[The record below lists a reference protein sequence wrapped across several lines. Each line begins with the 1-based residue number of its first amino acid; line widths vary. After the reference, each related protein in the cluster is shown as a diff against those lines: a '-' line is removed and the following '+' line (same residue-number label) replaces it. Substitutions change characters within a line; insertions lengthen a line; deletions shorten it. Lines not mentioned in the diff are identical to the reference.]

1 MYTNKVHLEFDS
13 KSVNERFARV
23 TVAAFATQLNP
34 IMEEISDIK
43 TAVSEAV
50 TNAIVHGYEG
60 KEGTIYMD
68 VEISGNKLS
77 LRIHDDGVGI
87 ADVEKAMEPLFT
99 TRPQEERA
107 GMGFMFMEAFMDDLR
122 VESEP
127 GAGTTVFMEKTIG
140 ERKTGRG
147 KGGYFRAYQKSS
159 RRG

>member
-1 MYTNKVHLEFDS
+1 MYTNKVQLEFDS

-140 ERKTGRG
+140 ER
-147 KGGYFRAYQKSS
+147 
-159 RRG
+159 

>member
-127 GAGTTVFMEKTIG
+127 GAWTTVFMEKTIG
-140 ERKTGRG
+140 ER
-147 KGGYFRAYQKSS
+147 
-159 RRG
+159 

>member
-107 GMGFMFMEAFMDDLR
+107 GMGFMFMEAFMDELL
-122 VESEP
+122 VESEV
-127 GAGTTVFMEKTIG
+127 GKGTTVRMRKKIG
-140 ERKTGRG
+140 I
-147 KGGYFRAYQKSS
+147 S
-159 RRG
+159 RESFEE

>member
-107 GMGFMFMEAFMDDLR
+107 GMGFMFMEAFMDEVQ

-127 GAGTTVFMEKTIG
+127 GLGTTVTM
-140 ERKTGRG
+140 RKTLGN
-147 KGGYFRAYQKSS
+147 AEE
-159 RRG
+159 

>member
-77 LRIHDDGVGI
+77 LRVHDDGVGI

-140 ERKTGRG
+140 ER
-147 KGGYFRAYQKSS
+147 
-159 RRG
+159 

>member
-60 KEGTIYMD
+60 MEGTIYMD

-140 ERKTGRG
+140 ER
-147 KGGYFRAYQKSS
+147 
-159 RRG
+159 

>member
-77 LRIHDDGVGI
+77 LRIHDDGVGS
-87 ADVEKAMEPLFT
+87 AAVEKAMESLFT

-140 ERKTGRG
+140 ER
-147 KGGYFRAYQKSS
+147 
-159 RRG
+159 

>member
-77 LRIHDDGVGI
+77 LRINDDGVGI

-140 ERKTGRG
+140 ER
-147 KGGYFRAYQKSS
+147 
-159 RRG
+159 

>member
-122 VESEP
+122 AESEP

-140 ERKTGRG
+140 ER
-147 KGGYFRAYQKSS
+147 
-159 RRG
+159 

>member
-107 GMGFMFMEAFMDDLR
+107 GMGFMFMDAFMDDLR

-140 ERKTGRG
+140 ER
-147 KGGYFRAYQKSS
+147 
-159 RRG
+159 

>member
-87 ADVEKAMEPLFT
+87 ADVDKAMEPLFT

-127 GAGTTVFMEKTIG
+127 GAGTTVYMEKTIG
-140 ERKTGRG
+140 ER
-147 KGGYFRAYQKSS
+147 
-159 RRG
+159 

>member
-87 ADVEKAMEPLFT
+87 ADVEKAM
-99 TRPQEERA
+99 QEGYSTASNEVREL
-107 GMGFMFMEAFMDDLR
+107 GF
-122 VESEP
+122 
-127 GAGTTVFMEKTIG
+127 GAGVGLPNIAKNSDQMKIDTKVGVGTTIDLII
-140 ERKTGRG
+140 RIR
-147 KGGYFRAYQKSS
+147 
-159 RRG
+159 

>member
-127 GAGTTVFMEKTIG
+127 GAGTTVFMEKTLG
-140 ERKTGRG
+140 ER
-147 KGGYFRAYQKSS
+147 
-159 RRG
+159 

>member
-107 GMGFMFMEAFMDDLR
+107 GMGFMFMEAFMDELR

-140 ERKTGRG
+140 EKIGR
-147 KGGYFRAYQKSS
+147 AHV
-159 RRG
+159 

>member
-107 GMGFMFMEAFMDDLR
+107 GMGFIFMEAFMDDLR

-140 ERKTGRG
+140 ER
-147 KGGYFRAYQKSS
+147 
-159 RRG
+159 

>member
-107 GMGFMFMEAFMDDLR
+107 GMGFMFMEAFMDELR
-122 VESEP
+122 VESEL

-140 ERKTGRG
+140 ER
-147 KGGYFRAYQKSS
+147 
-159 RRG
+159 

>member
-107 GMGFMFMEAFMDDLR
+107 GMGFMFMEAFMDELR

-140 ERKTGRG
+140 ER
-147 KGGYFRAYQKSS
+147 
-159 RRG
+159 

>member
-107 GMGFMFMEAFMDDLR
+107 GRGFMFMEAFMDDLR

-140 ERKTGRG
+140 ER
-147 KGGYFRAYQKSS
+147 
-159 RRG
+159 

>member
-34 IMEEISDIK
+34 IMQEISDIK

-140 ERKTGRG
+140 ER
-147 KGGYFRAYQKSS
+147 
-159 RRG
+159 

>member
-1 MYTNKVHLEFDS
+1 MHLEFDS

-140 ERKTGRG
+140 ER
-147 KGGYFRAYQKSS
+147 
-159 RRG
+159 

>member
-68 VEISGNKLS
+68 VEISENKLS

-107 GMGFMFMEAFMDDLR
+107 GMGFMFMEAFMDELR

-140 ERKTGRG
+140 ER
-147 KGGYFRAYQKSS
+147 
-159 RRG
+159 

>member
-1 MYTNKVHLEFDS
+1 MMYTNKVHLEFDS

-107 GMGFMFMEAFMDDLR
+107 GMGFMFMEAFMDELR
-122 VESEP
+122 VESEL

-140 ERKTGRG
+140 ER
-147 KGGYFRAYQKSS
+147 
-159 RRG
+159 

>member
-107 GMGFMFMEAFMDDLR
+107 GLGFMFMEAFMDDLR

-140 ERKTGRG
+140 ER
-147 KGGYFRAYQKSS
+147 
-159 RRG
+159 

>member
-107 GMGFMFMEAFMDDLR
+107 GMGFMFMEAFMDNLR

-140 ERKTGRG
+140 ER
-147 KGGYFRAYQKSS
+147 
-159 RRG
+159 

>member
-34 IMEEISDIK
+34 IKEEISDIK

-140 ERKTGRG
+140 ER
-147 KGGYFRAYQKSS
+147 
-159 RRG
+159 

>member
-68 VEISGNKLS
+68 VEISENKLS

-140 ERKTGRG
+140 ER
-147 KGGYFRAYQKSS
+147 
-159 RRG
+159 

>member
-127 GAGTTVFMEKTIG
+127 GAGTTVFMEKTKG
-140 ERKTGRG
+140 ER
-147 KGGYFRAYQKSS
+147 
-159 RRG
+159 

>member
-68 VEISGNKLS
+68 VEI
-77 LRIHDDGVGI
+77 
-87 ADVEKAMEPLFT
+87 KA
-99 TRPQEERA
+99 
-107 GMGFMFMEAFMDDLR
+107 
-122 VESEP
+122 
-127 GAGTTVFMEKTIG
+127 K
-140 ERKTGRG
+140 
-147 KGGYFRAYQKSS
+147 
-159 RRG
+159 

>member
-127 GAGTTVFMEKTIG
+127 GAGTTVYMEKTIG
-140 ERKTGRG
+140 ER
-147 KGGYFRAYQKSS
+147 
-159 RRG
+159 

>member
-122 VESEP
+122 VESEA
-127 GAGTTVFMEKTIG
+127 GAGTTVYMEKTIG
-140 ERKTGRG
+140 ER
-147 KGGYFRAYQKSS
+147 
-159 RRG
+159 

>member
-107 GMGFMFMEAFMDDLR
+107 GMGFMFMEAFMDSLE
-122 VESEP
+122 VESTP
-127 GAGTTVFMEKTIG
+127 
-140 ERKTGRG
+140 G
-147 KGGYFRAYQKSS
+147 KGTLVKMSKIIGKGRKIWTTQSI
-159 RRG
+159 

>member
-60 KEGTIYMD
+60 KEGTIHMD

-140 ERKTGRG
+140 ER
-147 KGGYFRAYQKSS
+147 
-159 RRG
+159 